1 MLKEFQQFI
10 MRGNVLDLA
19 VGVIIGGAFGKIIDS
34 IVSQLITPIIG
45 VLMGGID
52 VSKAVV
58 SIGGVLFGIGDVL
71 QNVIN
76 FIITGFVLFMILKA
90 YNSAMKSKQVNYAP
104 EPTPTEASLADI
116 KALMEKIEA
125 NTRRYL

>member
-34 IVSQLITPIIG
+34 IVSQLITPILG

-58 SIGGVLFGIGDVL
+58 SVGGVSFGIGDVL

-76 FIITGFVLFMILKA
+76 FIVTGFVLFMILKA
-90 YNSAMKSKQVNYAP
+90 YNVAMKNKQANYAP
-104 EPTPTEASLADI
+104 DPTPSEASLADI